1 MKCEICDK
9 SLEPVDYGDGVFSY
23 TQTYEYRGRKCCD
36 SCLPRLIKKVD
47 EERNQGIFKEREA
60 E

>member
-23 TQTYEYRGRKCCD
+23 TQTYEYRGRNIVIVAY
-36 SCLPRLIKKVD
+36 L
-47 EERNQGIFKEREA
+47 A
-60 E
+60 